1 METNSTTH
9 NKKVASSSNEYAPEW
24 LMILLR
30 FSLFWI
36 SKAAWQIKFFGIEN
50 IPQNLEGGL
59 IISSNHQTYI
69 DPFWIVIPVKRKLR
83 YMAWDKAYQ
92 RPIIGTIMKFLGAFP
107 VGLDGKGSEAYKKS
121 IKILRE
127 GATLVIFPEG
137 TREFSDGK
145 LIEFKTG
152 AVRIALEAKVP
163 ILPVTLRGANR
174 VWSQEMKY
182 PKFFRKIE
190 VIYHPLMEI
199 PECPKDLETRDFANT
214 LTDKLEEII
223 RSKMSK

>member
-1 METNSTTH
+1 MELNSTTQIK
-9 NKKVASSSNEYAPEW
+9 NNESSGSEYAPEW
-24 LMILLR
+24 LMVFLR
-30 FSLFWI
+30 FVLLWI
-36 SKAAWQIKFFGIEN
+36 SKAIWQIKFYGIEN
-50 IPQNLEGGL
+50 IPQNLNGGL

-83 YMAWDKAYQ
+83 YMAWDKACE
-92 RPIIGTIMKFLGAFP
+92 RPIIGGIIKFLGAFP

-182 PKFFRKIE
+182 PKLFRKIE
-190 VIYHPLMEI
+190 VIFHPLMEI
-199 PECPKDLETRDFANT
+199 PECPQDLETRDFANI

-223 RSKMSK
+223 QSRMD